1 MPRVLRSND
10 ANPSNTAILLAFIA
24 SLPLAA
30 ADSNDKPNI
39 VLIVLIVMDNFG
51 YGEIG
56 VYSGG
61 ELRDGYVR
69 QMAFG

>member
-1 MPRVLRSND
+1 VPRVLRSND

-39 VLIVLIVMDNFG
+39 VLIVMDNFG